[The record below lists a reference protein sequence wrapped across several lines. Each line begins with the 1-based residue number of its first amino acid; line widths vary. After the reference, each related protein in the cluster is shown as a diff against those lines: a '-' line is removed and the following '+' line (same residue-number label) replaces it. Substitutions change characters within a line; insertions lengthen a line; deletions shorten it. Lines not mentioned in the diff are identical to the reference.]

1 MRQRLIARQ
10 FLPLVLACAQLAPAG
25 AAEVMPEYQVKA
37 AFLYNFVKFVEW
49 PATVA
54 EQRGPVVICVIGK
67 DPFGAS
73 LTNVVDG
80 KKVNGRGIEVRK
92 ITEVAA
98 AVSCHVLFVSE
109 SENARLPEIT
119 KAVRVWSV
127 LTVGECPKFIQQGGI
142 VNFLM
147 DGHRVRFQIN
157 AKAAGDAGL
166 KISSKLMELS
176 ASDNK
181 GKI

>member
-1 MRQRLIARQ
+1 MRLLSRQ
-10 FLPLVLACAQLAPAG
+10 LLPLVLACVQLAPAG
-25 AAEVMPEYQVKA
+25 AAEALSEYQVKA

-54 EQRGPVVICVIGK
+54 EQRGSIVMCVIGK
-67 DPFGAS
+67 DPFGDA
-73 LTNVVDG
+73 LTNVVEG
-80 KKVNGRGIEVRK
+80 KKVNGRGIEIRK

-98 AVSCHVLFVSE
+98 AASCHVLFISG

-127 LTVGECPKFIQQGGI
+127 LTVGEYPKFTQQGGI

-157 AKAAGDAGL
+157 ARAAVDAGL

-176 ASDNK
+176 VPDSK
-181 GKI
+181 GKS